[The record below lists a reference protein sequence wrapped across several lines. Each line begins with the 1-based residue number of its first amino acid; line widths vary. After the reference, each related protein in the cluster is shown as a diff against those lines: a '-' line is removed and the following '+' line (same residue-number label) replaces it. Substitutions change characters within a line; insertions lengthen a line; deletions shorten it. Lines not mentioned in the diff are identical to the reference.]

1 MSPFFT
7 SPVQAIGDYRAALGE
22 TPVWCCR
29 SQSLL
34 WVDILQQRLL
44 RYWPARRH
52 IEQRRLD
59 CLFSAVLPTERE
71 ELFLVVSQQGPR
83 LYHYGPDGPGLD
95 NARLETLCPYP
106 ADAAGTRPNEAAI
119 APDGSLWFSTMDLEE
134 ERPIGG
140 WYRFAAGDA
149 RPRKMMGHV
158 TIPNTL
164 AWHGDRVWFAD
175 SAEKRFYS
183 SDGAAIDTARIRV
196 FDADDK
202 TPDGSALTSAGEL
215 INARFGHACL
225 SRYAIGDG
233 EMVFIEDLPLPVR
246 QPSCCAF
253 GGPGRNELFITSASK
268 NLDPP
273 GSLDG
278 ALLHVRTNVTG
289 APGYR
294 FRLA

>member
-1 MSPFFT
+1 MSDFFT
-7 SPVQAIGDYRAALGE
+7 SPVHAIGDYRAALGE
-22 TPVWCCR
+22 TPVWCSR

-34 WVDILQQRLL
+34 WVDILRHRLL
-44 RYWPARRH
+44 RYWPGRQH

-59 CLFSAVLPTERE
+59 CLFSGVLLTERE
-71 ELFLVVSQQGPR
+71 ELFLVVSQQGML
-83 LYHYGPDGPGLD
+83 LYRYDGD
-95 NARLETLCPYP
+95 NARLEMLCPYP

-149 RPRKMMGHV
+149 GPRKMMGHV

-164 AWHGDRVWFAD
+164 AWYGDIVWFAD
-175 SAEKRFYS
+175 SAEKRFYA
-183 SDGAAIDTARIRV
+183 SDAAAINPDRLRV
-196 FDADDK
+196 FDADGL

-233 EMVFIEDLPLPVR
+233 WPALLEHLPLPVR

-253 GGPGRNELFITSASK
+253 GGPGRNELFITSAGK
-268 NLDPP
+268 NLDSP
-273 GSLDG
+273 GEFDG
-278 ALLHVRTNVTG
+278 ALLHVATRATG
-289 APGYR
+289 APQHR
-294 FRLA
+294 FRLE

>member
-7 SPVQAIGDYRAALGE
+7 STIQAIGDYRAALGE
-22 TPVWCCR
+22 TPVWCSR

-44 RYWPARRH
+44 RYWPSRGCV
-52 IEQRRLD
+52 EQRRLD
-59 CLFSAVLPTERE
+59 CLFSAALPTERE
-71 ELFLVVSQQGPR
+71 EQFLIVAQQGIL
-83 LYHYGPDGPGLD
+83 LYHYEKSSAGRDTP
-95 NARLETLCPYP
+95 RLELLCPYP

-119 APDGSLWFSTMDLEE
+119 APDGSLWFSTMDLAE

-140 WYRFAAGDA
+140 WYRFAAGEA
-149 RPRKMMGHV
+149 RPRSMMGHV

-175 SAEKRFYS
+175 SAEKRFYA
-183 SDGAAIDTARIRV
+183 SDAAAINTARLRV
-196 FDADDK
+196 FDAGDK
-202 TPDGSALTSAGEL
+202 TPDGSALTAAGEL
-215 INARFGHACL
+215 INARFGHGCL

-233 EMVFIEDLPLPVR
+233 ELTLIEDLPLPVR

-253 GGPGRNELFITSASK
+253 GGPGRNELFITSAGK

-273 GSLDG
+273 GALDG
-278 ALLHVRTNVTG
+278 ALLHVYTSAVG
-289 APGYR
+289 APEYR
-294 FRLA
+294 FRL